1 MSDATDDAVTPADDG
16 VAQDALVVDRIVD
29 GRRAVLLIG
38 PDEVE
43 LVIDAALLP
52 EGTLEGDW
60 LRLGLTPDP
69 VLTAAR
75 RADVEARLAR
85 LRAERSGGRFSPAE

>member
-1 MSDATDDAVTPADDG
+1 MSDPTEVPPTPAIDAIDH
-16 VAQDALVVDRIVD
+16 DALVVDRIVD
-29 GRRAVLLIG
+29 GRHAVLLIG
-38 PDEVE
+38 PDETE
-43 LVIDAALLP
+43 LVVDVALLP

-69 VLTAAR
+69 ASTAAR

-85 LRAERSGGRFSPAE
+85 LRAERSGGRFIPSE